1 MDALRRPGIRTP
13 DDVGIVG
20 FDGIQFAE
28 ISNPRLTTVATP
40 LAELGRLA
48 ASSLIGA
55 IQTGKLPEAVVLPV
69 ELVVRE
75 STLLRL
81 PLAAYRTADV

>member
-1 MDALRRPGIRTP
+1 
-13 DDVGIVG
+13 
-20 FDGIQFAE
+20 
-28 ISNPRLTTVATP
+28 VATP

-55 IQTGKLPEAVVLPV
+55 IQTGELPEAVVLPV

-75 STLLRL
+75 STRSQL
-81 PLAAYRTADV
+81 PRVVEDAGNAQASS